1 LILISG
7 AYFPKFW
14 VNFQNVKNPKPV
26 SYLWLEIRAGF
37 WWEMPGFGGK
47 CPLPDL
53 GATVRV
59 SLKKLCFFA
68 FILQTEYTP
77 PTTMAVSFRFL

>member
-7 AYFPKFW
+7 AYFLEILGQFSKC
-14 VNFQNVKNPKPV
+14 QNQNLF
-26 SYLWLEIRAGF
+26 SYLWLEIEPGF
-37 WWEMPGFGGK
+37 VGNAGFGGK

-53 GATVRV
+53 GLRV
-59 SLKKLCFFA
+59 SLKKKLCFA